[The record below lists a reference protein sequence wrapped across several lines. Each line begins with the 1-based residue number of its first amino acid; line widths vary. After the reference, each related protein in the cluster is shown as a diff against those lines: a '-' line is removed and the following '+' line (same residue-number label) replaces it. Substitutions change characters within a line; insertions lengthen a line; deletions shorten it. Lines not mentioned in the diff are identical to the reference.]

1 MITFQGVVK
10 RDEIVFNA
18 ARKKDIPITM
28 VTSGG
33 YQVSSNS
40 FDLRGFISFEL
51 SPKFQIEDNVAC
63 NFIVFA

>member
-40 FDLRGFISFEL
+40 F
-51 SPKFQIEDNVAC
+51 
-63 NFIVFA
+63 